1 MKNDIF
7 WVDAF
12 SAEPFGGNPAVV
24 CVGTDDLPD
33 TQLQHLANEFN
44 VSESVFIS
52 GDKGEYSIRWFTP
65 TKELPLVGHAT
76 LAAAHVV
83 FSSLEPDRSEVRF
96 FSAMSGE
103 LAAFQDRSNRNVAI
117 VLPADDPVNADP
129 PDALI
134 RGLGLM
140 PTATLKGRHY
150 VAVFDDPEEVAALE
164 PEFDVLETLDL
175 PTIAVTAR
183 GHESDYVLRFFAPA
197 NGVPED
203 PVSGVAQCSLMPY
216 WASKLGK
223 SELSSRQ
230 LSPKG
235 GEMHCKL
242 LDAGVQIA
250 GPCCTIFSGAL
261 EDC

>member
-1 MKNDIF
+1 MKQDVF

-24 CVGTDDLPD
+24 CVGIDDLSD

-52 GDKGEYSIRWFTP
+52 GDKGEYVIRWFTP

-83 FSSLEPDRSEVRF
+83 FSSLEPDRSEARF
-96 FSAMSGE
+96 RSAMSGE
-103 LAAFQDRSNRNVAI
+103 LAAFKDQRNVAI
-117 VLPADDPVNADP
+117 VLPADDPVSCDP

-140 PTATLKGRHY
+140 PTATLKGRHHI
-150 VAVFDDPEEVAALE
+150 AVLDHPDEVASVEPNLDALQ
-164 PEFDVLETLDL
+164 TLDL
-175 PTIAVTAR
+175 PTIAVTAA
-183 GHESDYVLRFFAPA
+183 GGDSDYVLRFFAPA

-216 WASKLGK
+216 WAPKLGK
-223 SELSSRQ
+223 TELSSTQ

-250 GPCCTIFSGAL
+250 GPCCTIFSGTL
-261 EDC
+261 ENS

>member
-12 SAEPFGGNPAVV
+12 SAAPFAGNPAVV
-24 CVGTDDLPD
+24 CVGTERLSDA
-33 TQLQHLANEFN
+33 QLQHLANEFN

-52 GDKGEYSIRWFTP
+52 GGDGEYSIRWFTP
-65 TKELPLVGHAT
+65 TKELALVGHAT

-83 FSSLEPDRSEVRF
+83 LSVLEPDQSQVQF
-96 FSAMSGE
+96 LSPISGQ
-103 LAAFQDRSNRNVAI
+103 LAAYRDKENIAI
-117 VLPADDPVNADP
+117 VLPADDPVSSEP
-129 PDALI
+129 PAALI
-134 RGLGLM
+134 RGLGQA
-140 PTATLKGRHY
+140 PASTLKGRHY
-150 VAVFDDPEEVAALE
+150 VAVFDDPEEVVALE

-216 WASKLGK
+216 WAPKLGK
-223 SELSSRQ
+223 TELSSTQ

-250 GPCCTIFSGAL
+250 GPCCTIFSGTL
-261 EDC
+261 ENS

>member
-12 SAEPFGGNPAVV
+12 SATPFGGNPAVV
-24 CVGTDDLPD
+24 CIGTDVFSD

-52 GDKGEYSIRWFTP
+52 GGDGEYSIRWFTP

-76 LAAAHVV
+76 LAAAHIVLSV
-83 FSSLEPDRSEVRF
+83 LEPDRSQVQF
-96 FSAMSGE
+96 ISSISGQ
-103 LAAFQDRSNRNVAI
+103 LAAYRDQASIAI
-117 VLPADDPVNADP
+117 VLPADDPVACEP
-129 PDALI
+129 PAALI
-134 RGLGLM
+134 RGLGQA
-140 PTATLKGRHY
+140 PARTLKGRHY
-150 VAVFDDPEEVAALE
+150 VAVFDDPEEVVALE

-235 GEMHCKL
+235 GEMRCKL

>member
-24 CVGTDDLPD
+24 CVGTDGLSDA
-33 TQLQHLANEFN
+33 QLQHLANEFN
-44 VSESVFIS
+44 VSESVFIAG
-52 GDKGEYSIRWFTP
+52 GDGEYSIRWFTP
-65 TKELPLVGHAT
+65 TKELALVGHAT

-83 FSSLEPDRSEVRF
+83 LSVLEPDRSEVQF
-96 FSAMSGE
+96 TSPISGQ
-103 LAAFQDRSNRNVAI
+103 LAAYRDEANVAI
-117 VLPADDPVNADP
+117 VLPADDPVASEP
-129 PDALI
+129 PAALI
-134 RGLGLM
+134 QGLGRT
-140 PTATLKGRHY
+140 PVSTLKGRHY

-164 PEFDVLETLDL
+164 PKFDVLETLDL

-216 WASKLGK
+216 WASKLARA
-223 SELSSRQ
+223 ELTSRQ

-235 GEMHCKL
+235 GEMNCKM
-242 LDAGVQIA
+242 LDEGVQIA
-250 GPCCTIFSGAL
+250 GPCCTIFSGVL
-261 EDC
+261 ENC

>member
-1 MKNDIF
+1 MKHDVF

-24 CVGTDDLPD
+24 CVGTDDLSD
-33 TQLQHLANEFN
+33 TQFQHLANEFN

-83 FSSLEPDRSEVRF
+83 FSSLEPDRSEARF

-103 LAAFQDRSNRNVAI
+103 LAAFKDQRNVAI
-117 VLPADDPVNADP
+117 FLPADDPVSCDP

-140 PTATLKGRHY
+140 PAVTLKGRHY
-150 VAVFDDPEEVAALE
+150 IAVLDHPDEVASVEPDLDALQ
-164 PEFDVLETLDL
+164 TLDL
-175 PTIAVTAR
+175 STIAVTAA
-183 GHESDYVLRFFAPA
+183 GGDSDYVLRFFAPA

-203 PVSGVAQCSLMPY
+203 PVSGVAQCSLIPY

-223 SELSSRQ
+223 TELSSRQ

-261 EDC
+261 ENC